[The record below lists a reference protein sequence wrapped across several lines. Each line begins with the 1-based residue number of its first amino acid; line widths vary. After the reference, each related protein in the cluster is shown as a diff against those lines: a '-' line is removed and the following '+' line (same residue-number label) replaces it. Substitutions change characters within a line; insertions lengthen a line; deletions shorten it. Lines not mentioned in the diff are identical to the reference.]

1 MGVKKAA
8 KRASKQQ
15 SKASADADNKP
26 VDLQFLREEIGRLV
40 AAKLAKMTDAMTE
53 EAVKGHL
60 AQFRYLL
67 ELIGIYPAPAG
78 SAAESKDSDDLAEV
92 LLKSFDFPKRAPAG
106 EEAAEAETS
115 SGMASDSVK

>member
-1 MGVKKAA
+1 MGVKKTA
-8 KRASKQQ
+8 KKASKRQT
-15 SKASADADNKP
+15 KASVEAESKP
-26 VDLQFLREEIGRLV
+26 LDLQYLRDEIARLV
-40 AAKLAKMTDAMTE
+40 AAKLEKMTEAMTE

-67 ELIGIYPAPAG
+67 ELIGIYPAAAG
-78 SAAESKDSDDLAEV
+78 SAAETKDSDDLAEV

-115 SGMASDSVK
+115 AEVASDSVK